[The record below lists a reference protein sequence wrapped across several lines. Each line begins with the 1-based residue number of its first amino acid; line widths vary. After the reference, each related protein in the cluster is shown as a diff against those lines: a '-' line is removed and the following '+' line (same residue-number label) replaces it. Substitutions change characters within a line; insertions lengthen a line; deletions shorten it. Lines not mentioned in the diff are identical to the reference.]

1 MSKYKT
7 VNNTVFAGQPVLRRG
22 NGSKLK
28 FKVIASG
35 TQTDTV
41 KGVIAYSV
49 ATTKCYIT
57 VNTAGTGTLL
67 GLGL

>member
-1 MSKYKT
+1 MSVRKT
-7 VNNTVFAGQPVLRRG
+7 INNTVFAGEPILRRG
-22 NGSKLK
+22 QGLK
-28 FKVIASG
+28 IKYITSG

-41 KGVIAYSV
+41 KGVLAYSV
-49 ATTKCYIT
+49 ATGKTYIT